1 MVQIRRFNVQRNKE
15 MKIFY
20 TRAIGSGKNHDDVI
34 KELSDKYPIG
44 DAYIRTI
51 LKGQGVKIS
60 RKKEYTKKNVGKLSE
75 RDNKIVSMFNDGTDT
90 SVIAKKFSISQTR
103 IQQILRSKLGKTFR
117 KKLGE
122 CNFEELDKK
131 SKEIIKKLEAG
142 SSYDEVVEKYG
153 KPLLNEIKS
162 IGCNIFKVAQ
172 SYKIKDFVRMAKSGK
187 SPKEIA
193 AKYGVTLN
201 YAYMI
206 LHENGIRYQ
215 LSDEDKLKRDQNI
228 SEEIK
233 TSDVITLSKKYKLTP
248 TMIRIIVKKMRS
260 KK

>member
-20 TRAIGSGKNHDDVI
+20 TRAISSGKNHDEVI

-75 RDNKIVSMFNDGTDT
+75 RDNTIVSMFNEGIDT
-90 SVIAKKFSISQTR
+90 LVIAKKFNVSQTR

-117 KKLGE
+117 KKLSE
-122 CNFEELDKK
+122 SNFEELEKK
-131 SKEIIKKLEAG
+131 SKEIISKLEAG
-142 SSYDEVVEKYG
+142 SSYEEVIEEYG
-153 KPLLNEIKS
+153 RALINEIKS
-162 IGCNIFKVAQ
+162 TGINIFKIAQ
-172 SYKIKDFVRMAKSGK
+172 SYKIKDFVRMAKAGK

-193 AKYGVTLN
+193 AKYNVTLN

-215 LSDEDKLKRDQNI
+215 LSDKDKLKRDQSI

-233 TSDVITLSKKYKLTP
+233 NSSVLALSKKYKLTP
-248 TMIRIIVKKMRS
+248 TMIRIILKRMQS